1 MTPPQWL
8 SEEPRDDSEDV
19 DKSAL
24 SDKNPRFVGDLNP
37 ESVFLTAAE
46 DSVTSDVATD
56 RNEVG
61 VWVSQSPEP
70 LVRSKGLKRR
80 FQDHETIRKPIMTPT
95 ADSGPT
101 KLLTAYLSSLNA
113 FALPARSCV
122 EALLSLYLSSI
133 HPLYPIIDEPMCA
146 LFKFPDKLPI
156 VLLQSVLLVASRH
169 PDAKLHLHL
178 STTSGDLLKPQEFAA
193 RLETRIK
200 ALIFADEER
209 DRMVLIRVYAL
220 LSLGG
225 GNEDASRHLALAIHH
240 AHSLGLHIRN
250 SKAEDLWWC
259 LWTLDKLQAAMNG
272 RPIFVRLEDV
282 SIDRPTKTRGG
293 KGAVF
298 RVMVKL
304 AELLEAVIALYRPG
318 SEKCWEHEF
327 PDFSEYLQGEEIPE
341 EGGHLGGWSSSMAFH
356 SFWLTCAVVILNLFY
371 YAISILSHRT
381 RNPTSQVRGNSY
393 ARRLRAASDVI
404 DLLNRNKISLPP
416 TPILPYAVSL
426 ALTTFYARVREG
438 DGECIAEYKGCIDL
452 LTYLGE
458 WWWVAGAMAKLGAR
472 AMSSGGKRRAVE
484 KECAAV
490 LTSLKG
496 TKEEGQSG
504 HESVTRERPDSHM
517 TTVSGMLRIC
527 VDKKTN

>member
-8 SEEPRDDSEDV
+8 AEDPRDDGSDV

-24 SDKNPRFVGDLNP
+24 SDKNPRFIGDLNP

-70 LVRSKGLKRR
+70 LVRNKGLKRR
-80 FQDHETIRKPIMTPT
+80 FQDHETIHKPILTS
-95 ADSGPT
+95 AVDSGPG
-101 KLLTAYLSSLNA
+101 KHLAAYISSLNA
-113 FALPARSCV
+113 YALPTRSCV
-122 EALLSLYLSSI
+122 EVLLSLYLSSI
-133 HPLYPIIDEPMCA
+133 HPLYPIIDEPICS
-146 LFKFPDKLPI
+146 LFKCPDKLPT
-156 VLLQSVLLVASRH
+156 VLLQSMLLVASRH
-169 PDAKLHLHL
+169 PDAKPHLHL
-178 STTSGDLLKPQEFAA
+178 STSGDPLKPQEFAL

-200 ALIFADEER
+200 ALLYAEEER

-282 SIDRPTKTRGG
+282 SIDRPTNTRGG

-298 RVMVKL
+298 RVMIKL

-318 SEKCWEHEF
+318 SEKCWEHKF
-327 PDFSEYLQGEEIPE
+327 PDFSEYLRGEEIPE
-341 EGGHLGGWSSSMAFH
+341 EGGHLGRWLPPVDSL
-356 SFWLTCAVVILNLFY
+356 SFLLTCC
-371 YAISILSHRT
+371 
-381 RNPTSQVRGNSY
+381 SY
-393 ARRLRAASDVI
+393 PQLVLLRYFH
-404 DLLNRNKISLPP
+404 PF
-416 TPILPYAVSL
+416 TPYP
-426 ALTTFYARVREG
+426 
-438 DGECIAEYKGCIDL
+438 
-452 LTYLGE
+452 
-458 WWWVAGAMAKLGAR
+458 
-472 AMSSGGKRRAVE
+472 
-484 KECAAV
+484 
-490 LTSLKG
+490 
-496 TKEEGQSG
+496 
-504 HESVTRERPDSHM
+504 
-517 TTVSGMLRIC
+517 
-527 VDKKTN
+527 